1 MREAPASLPAGPPAC
16 GRRGGR
22 DARDPRDAFAYLGR
36 NPYPSPAMPDRPVIE
51 PQTLSQLPFKVL
63 DEVLRQLRAT
73 RNDIIRF
80 GVWNIRNLTDE
91 EFNRTDDRKLF
102 GYFRQ
107 DLLETRFLSK
117 GRRIDLIQLWKW
129 FDDQMSGVEPIL
141 IETEEFFLNI
151 QDKDLEKVRKRI
163 AEIQAFFPTLRG
175 DDLEAFKRVKYKL
188 RRTVMR
194 LTYDLH
200 HLFKRLEKY
209 RKNLLMA
216 SGAPRIERERVPL
229 EVATDIPEPPLI
241 DEHED
246 VVEGG

>member
-1 MREAPASLPAGPPAC
+1 MIV
-16 GRRGGR
+16 
-22 DARDPRDAFAYLGR
+22 
-36 NPYPSPAMPDRPVIE
+36 YPSPAMSEIPPGQPLPE
-51 PQTLSQLPFKVL
+51 AQSLAQLPLKIL
-63 DEVLRQLRAT
+63 EEVIRQLRST

-80 GVWNIRNLTDE
+80 AVWNIRNV
-91 EFNRTDDRKLF
+91 TDDDFNKIDDHKLL

-117 GRRIDLIQLWKW
+117 GRRIDLVQLWNW
-129 FDDQMSGVEPIL
+129 FDNEMSGVEPL
-141 IETEEFFLNI
+141 LVEGREVFLNI

-163 AEIQAFFPTLRG
+163 AEIDSFLPALRG

-209 RKNLLMA
+209 RKNYFVSGA
-216 SGAPRIERERVPL
+216 GAPRERVSL
-229 EVATDIPEPPLI
+229 EAVVDIPEPPMPEEEH
-241 DEHED
+241 DE
-246 VVEGG
+246 VEA

>member
-1 MREAPASLPAGPPAC
+1 MPVVSLP
-16 GRRGGR
+16 
-22 DARDPRDAFAYLGR
+22 
-36 NPYPSPAMPDRPVIE
+36 E
-51 PQTLSQLPFKVL
+51 PQSLSQLPVKQL
-63 DEVLRQLRAT
+63 EEVIRQLRST

-80 GVWNIRNLTDE
+80 GVWNARNLTDE
-91 EFNRTDDRKLF
+91 EFNKTDDRKLL

-129 FDDQMSGVEPIL
+129 FDDQMSGVEPML
-141 IETEEFFLNI
+141 IDGQEVFLNI

-163 AEIQAFFPTLRG
+163 AEIQSFFPTLRG
-175 DDLEAFKRVKYKL
+175 DDLDAFRRVKYKL

-209 RKNLLMA
+209 RKNLFGGPGVPMRA
-216 SGAPRIERERVPL
+216 ERVPL
-229 EVATDIPEPPLI
+229 EAVVEIPEPPSI
-241 DEHED
+241 EDHEQ
-246 VVEGG
+246 EEEAQS